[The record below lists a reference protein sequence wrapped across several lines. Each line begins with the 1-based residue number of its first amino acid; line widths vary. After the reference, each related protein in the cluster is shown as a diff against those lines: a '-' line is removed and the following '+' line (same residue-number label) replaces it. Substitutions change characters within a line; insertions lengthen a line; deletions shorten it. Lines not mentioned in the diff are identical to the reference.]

1 MKEPTALSYSSI
13 SLFEQCPYKYMR
25 TYDGSVDGKIE
36 RGYAASTIEGVLV
49 HNVLEH
55 WHKNRAQD
63 WREILRHLASTQ
75 EDFKIIT
82 SEQLIGAEMLLDEYM
97 KRDDIAPSIINTE
110 VDFNVTLLNGIP
122 VRGRID
128 RVDDLEG
135 GIGLVDYKTT
145 RSYIWKS
152 EVENS
157 LQGMIYVL
165 VAQNFLYPNAQKYYF
180 TIDALRFKPITV
192 RFSDVQL
199 NGAMD
204 YLEVI
209 YNRICALDAENAKP
223 RINKF
228 CGYCQLQHECP
239 SLKIAKAMDLDIL
252 RDCEGELTSLSTNDV
267 AKRYLLYSEIEECG
281 RKGKQ
286 CSGSLLDKYLQE
298 LKVRKLATDDYVVD
312 YEKTQ
317 YGNPKLRVTKRS

>member
-1 MKEPTALSYSSI
+1 MKEPEALSYSGI
-13 SLFEQCPYKYMR
+13 TLFEQCPYKYMR

-36 RGYAASTIEGVLV
+36 RGYAASTIEGILV

-55 WHKNRAQD
+55 WHKDRSRD
-63 WREILRHLASTQ
+63 WRTILRRLASTQ
-75 EDFKIIT
+75 SDFDIMT
-82 SEQLIGAEMLLDEYM
+82 SEQLIGAEVLLSEYM
-97 KRDDIAPSIINTE
+97 KRQDITPDIINTE
-110 VDFNVTLLNGIP
+110 VDFNVVLPNGIP

-128 RVDDLEG
+128 RVDRLED

-165 VAQNFLYPNAQKYYF
+165 VAQNYLYPNRLKYYF

-192 RFSDVQL
+192 SFSEAQL

-204 YLEVI
+204 YLDVI
-209 YNRICALDAENAKP
+209 YNRICTLDAQNAKP

-239 SLKIAKAMDLDIL
+239 AFKVAKAMDLDVL
-252 RDCEGELTSLSTNDV
+252 RDCEGELTSLSIDDM
-267 AKRYLLYSEIEECG
+267 AQRYLLYSEIEECG
-281 RKGKQ
+281 RKGRQ
-286 CSGSLLDKYLQE
+286 RMETTLDEHLQQ
-298 LKVRKLATDDYVVD
+298 LSVRNLTTENYAIC

-317 YGNPKLRVTKRS
+317 YGNPKLKVEKRG